1 MEKTAQNQSNSP
13 TKLSQALIDAS
24 LMFEQL
30 SPETQKALIE
40 LMRQFVAKN
49 GS

>member
-1 MEKTAQNQSNSP
+1 MENPTQNQSDSSME
-13 TKLSQALIDAS
+13 LSHALLDTV

-30 SPETQKALIE
+30 PPETRKALIE

-49 GS
+49 